1 MKVIILC
8 SNYEPGGAQRVSFR
22 LEAALKERGID
33 ASSWFLHR
41 KGENFSKENPNILFN
56 KKISNFKNIVQVILQ
71 LIHLIKHSKPDVII
85 SFLPYANTLGLII
98 AFLLGVK
105 VRVASHRS
113 ESRQELSSF
122 MRSVDFLCAYFGV
135 YTSITAVSES
145 TKQSFIHY
153 TKKCF
158 NKIIVVNNGLDF
170 SCSIHS
176 KESCRNFF
184 KLNDSDFIIGTVG
197 RLVHPKNQLLL
208 IELLPY
214 IEDVHL
220 VIVGK
225 GEMKQV
231 LIDKAEKL
239 RVIDRLTL
247 IDEVKTED
255 MHTFLKAIDV
265 YVMPSLFEGL
275 SNALL
280 EALHAGLPIVSSDV
294 PSQRDVLQRS
304 SDGLIAG
311 VLIGLDKSN
320 DWAKEILRLKVDR
333 NYREKLHE
341 NALLR
346 ARDFTVDKMANG
358 YIALFNWDRKNEDKS
373 LTI

>member
-22 LEAALKERGID
+22 LEAALKKRGFD
-33 ASSWFLHR
+33 ATSWFLHR
-41 KGENFSKENPNILFN
+41 KNENFSKELPHILFN
-56 KKISNFKNIVQVILQ
+56 KKISNIRNIVQVILQ
-71 LIHLIKHSKPDVII
+71 LIHLIKRIKPDVII

-105 VRVASHRS
+105 IRVASHRS
-113 ESRQELSSF
+113 ESSQELSFF
-122 MRSVDFLCAYFGV
+122 MRTIDFLCAYFGV
-135 YTSITAVSES
+135 YTSIAAVSES

-170 SCSIHS
+170 SYSINS
-176 KESCRNFF
+176 KENCRNYF
-184 KLNDSDFIIGTVG
+184 KLNVSDFIIGTVG
-197 RLVHPKNQLLL
+197 RLVLPKNQLLL

-225 GEMKQV
+225 GEMKHQ
-231 LIDKAEKL
+231 LLDKAEKL
-239 RVIDRLTL
+239 RVMDRFTL

-255 MHTFLKAIDV
+255 MYSFLKAIDV
-265 YVMPSLFEGL
+265 YVMPSIYEGL

-294 PSQRDVLQRS
+294 PSQREVLRRT
-304 SDGLIAG
+304 SDGLMAG

-333 NYREKLHE
+333 NYRESLRE
-341 NALLR
+341 NALIR
-346 ARDFTVDKMANG
+346 AQDFTVDKMARG
-358 YIALFNWDRKNEDKS
+358 YIALCK
-373 LTI
+373 